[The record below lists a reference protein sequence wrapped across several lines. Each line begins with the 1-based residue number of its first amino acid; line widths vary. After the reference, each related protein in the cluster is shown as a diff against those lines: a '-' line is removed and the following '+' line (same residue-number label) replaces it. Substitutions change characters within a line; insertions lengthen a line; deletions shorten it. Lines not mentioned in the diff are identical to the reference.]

1 MTLLPI
7 LADHPYL
14 TPIRTWYE
22 TSFPADE
29 RRSFQALCQLL
40 PCAAMHLRGLVVQ
53 GQLIGFILYWH
64 WPDMLFVEHFAIDPA
79 QRGKQYGQQALS
91 QLLLLESKSPYV
103 LLEVELPQDTNSR
116 RRIQFYER
124 QGFSVNPF
132 SYAQPP
138 YQAGN
143 PSIPMH
149 LMSIPAIS
157 DHDTFDSL
165 SKLIK
170 ERVYERFY

>member
-1 MTLLPI
+1 MTLFPVPT
-7 LADHPYL
+7 DHPYL
-14 TPIRTWYE
+14 TQIQIWYE

-29 RRSFQALCQLL
+29 RRSFESLRQLL
-40 PCAAMHLRGLVVQ
+40 SRADMHLCGLIE
-53 GQLIGFILYWH
+53 GDQLIGFIVYWH
-64 WPDMLFVEHFAIDPA
+64 WPEMLFIEHFAVDPA
-79 QRGKQYGQQALS
+79 QRGKQYGQQAIS
-91 QLLLLESKSPYV
+91 ELLRLESPFV
-103 LLEVELPQDTNSR
+103 ILEVELPRDAISR

-143 PSIPMH
+143 PAIPMH
-149 LMSIPAIS
+149 LMSIPAIT
-157 DHDTFDSL
+157 DQETFNLL
-165 SKLIK
+165 SQLIK